1 VERID
6 LDRESRPNHK
16 ALRYVGGAKNR
27 KNSTNL
33 AKGENPHMVARAD
46 AWRVKAATRQSA
58 IERSRSRRMVKMG
71 PKAKGVPN
79 KLARG
84 LPKGNRPSPLRP
96 PLSQIGSARQ
106 NRLERR
112 RYRSKML

>member
-46 AWRVKAATRQSA
+46 AWRVKAADAPVRDRAQVGA
-58 IERSRSRRMVKMG
+58 GEW
-71 PKAKGVPN
+71 
-79 KLARG
+79 
-84 LPKGNRPSPLRP
+84 
-96 PLSQIGSARQ
+96 
-106 NRLERR
+106 
-112 RYRSKML
+112 